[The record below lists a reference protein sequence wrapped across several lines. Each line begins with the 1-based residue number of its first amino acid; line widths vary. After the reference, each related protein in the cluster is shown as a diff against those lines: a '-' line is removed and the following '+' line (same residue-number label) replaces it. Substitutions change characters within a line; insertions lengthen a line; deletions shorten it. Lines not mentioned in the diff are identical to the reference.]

1 MLEVLEVLDL
11 YHDSFYRFVQV
22 EDPQQLASEL
32 QDLCVQSQLLG
43 SILVAS
49 EGINGMLA
57 GTQGNLDAFWNTLH
71 ADPRFAGLQ
80 AKRSPSSEMPFKRL
94 KIKVKPELVPLGIE
108 GVDASSKTGVQVPP
122 DQWLNLIQQQDVVLL
137 DNRNDFEARIGTFE
151 GAINPGVK
159 KFRDFAKYVLD
170 HQKEWEGKRIAMFCT
185 GGIRCEKASAW
196 MLDLGME
203 VYQLEG
209 GIMNYFLTG
218 PEQHDGWTGEC
229 FVFDHRVTLDG
240 GLEESD
246 LSFQDVNTQF
256 GDGVKS

>member
-1 MLEVLEVLDL
+1 MGLMLDL
-11 YHDSFYRFVQV
+11 WHDSFYKFVHV
-22 EDPQQLASEL
+22 EDPEKLAS
-32 QDLCVQSQLLG
+32 DLTHLCTRSGLRG
-43 SILVAS
+43 SILVAH

-57 GTQGNLDAFWNTLH
+57 GTQDQLDVFWNTLH
-71 ADPRFAGLQ
+71 QDPRFAGLQ
-80 AKRSPSSEMPFKRL
+80 PKRTSASEMPFRRL
-94 KIKVKPELVPLGIE
+94 KIRVKPELVPLGIE

-122 DQWLNLIQQQDVVLL
+122 AQWLDLIHQEDVILL
-137 DNRNDFEARIGTFE
+137 DNRNDFEAQIGTFE

-209 GIMNYFLTG
+209 GIMNYFLTT
-218 PEQHDGWTGEC
+218 PEKENGWVGEC
-229 FVFDHRVTLDG
+229 FVFDNRVSVDAA
-240 GLEESD
+240 LEEGD
-246 LSFQDVNTQF
+246 LSLREVNEQYGDVE
-256 GDGVKS
+256 K

>member
-1 MLEVLEVLDL
+1 MLDL
-11 YHDSFYRFVQV
+11 CHDSFYRFVKV
-22 EDPQQLASEL
+22 EDPALLVSEL
-32 QDLCVQSQLLG
+32 TELCTQLYLLG
-43 SILVAS
+43 SILIAE

-57 GTQGNLDAFWNTLH
+57 GERSSLEAFWDVLH
-71 ADPRFAGLQ
+71 QDARFATLQ
-80 AKRSPSSEMPFKRL
+80 PKRTQASHMPFKRL
-94 KIKVKPELVPLGIE
+94 KIRQKPEIVPLGMPE
-108 GVDASSKTGVQVPP
+108 VDAVSKTGVQVPP
-122 DQWLNLIQQQDVVLL
+122 TEWLNLIQQEDVVVL

-209 GIMNYFLTG
+209 GIMNYFLNPSEETG
-218 PEQHDGWTGEC
+218 WVGEC
-229 FVFDHRVTLDG
+229 FVFDERVTLDPALQEG
-240 GLEESD
+240 D
-246 LSFQDVNTQF
+246 LTFKDVNEQF
-256 GDGVKS
+256 GDGVKETAF